1 MNSVNRNREL
11 LQIKKM
17 AVLIVTSNL
26 LYAIWKSLLAVL
38 SDDGVSLYWKSTL
51 TIKNI
56 VKLILLNDSPFNS
69 HLWYLSAILYVLIIV
84 YFLRRMKLERILYII
99 TPLLLIGD
107 LAMGKYSLLIF
118 GREFPYI
125 LVRNFLFVG
134 IPYFTIGKLLYDHK
148 IKIKEQNKTKIIVG
162 IAVFL
167 VTTLLER
174 FLLVCTGLN
183 TTRDHYIST
192 TFLAVFVFTFFLGLF
207 SKREIKN
214 LGKIVAKIGREYSAG
229 IYVIHPIIITVISV
243 AVEMIGVHDL
253 YSVIAPLVVFGVSC
267 LVVMFLT
274 KTKGIIKYEYKKTV
288 GKKVR

>member
-1 MNSVNRNREL
+1 MKSLVAIKRKPQIQSLGAENGRCSKRTEGLDILKFLCAFFVVCIHCPFPGSFGAYFTSITRIAVPIFFMITGFFYMNSVNRNREL

-148 IKIKEQNKTKIIVG
+148 I
-162 IAVFL
+162 
-167 VTTLLER
+167 
-174 FLLVCTGLN
+174 
-183 TTRDHYIST
+183 
-192 TFLAVFVFTFFLGLF
+192 
-207 SKREIKN
+207 
-214 LGKIVAKIGREYSAG
+214 
-229 IYVIHPIIITVISV
+229 
-243 AVEMIGVHDL
+243 
-253 YSVIAPLVVFGVSC
+253 
-267 LVVMFLT
+267 
-274 KTKGIIKYEYKKTV
+274 
-288 GKKVR
+288 